1 MILYY
6 YCSYD
11 GSPVGF
17 QIGFI
22 DTSHTEDGL
31 QKIPEQNYKKGI
43 FIANCLECGLIQS
56 GFGVVPQKDEEKEH
70 LYFIIKK
77 KLLFKE
83 NEKKYYIN
91 IAFITKQWN
100 EFSALLDGD
109 CPEDKITATIKSS
122 IIINKDSVFG
132 YKIDTSKVEDILALS
147 FKNVCGL
154 VEDDWLKKIEQDNIL
169 YLTLS
174 TASPDLE
181 SLKNMLGLKSTE
193 KEFFLLGK
201 EGKRMVYYG
210 KKDVASRSI
219 IVSLLLAVIIIIL
232 IIFLFLL
239 MI

>member
-22 DTSHTEDGL
+22 DTKHIEDGL

-43 FIANCLECGLIQS
+43 FIANCLESGLIQS
-56 GFGVVPQKDEEKEH
+56 GFGVVPQKDEEKKP

-77 KLLFKE
+77 KLLHKE
-83 NEKKYYIN
+83 NEKNYYIN
-91 IAFITKQWN
+91 IAFISKKWD
-100 EFSALLDGD
+100 EFSTLLHGD
-109 CPEDKITATIKSS
+109 CPEDKITATIGSS
-122 IIINKDSVFG
+122 IIINKDSTFG
-132 YKIDTSKVEDILALS
+132 YDIDVSKVDDIRALS

-154 VEDDWLKKIEQDNIL
+154 VDDDWLKKIEQDNIL

-174 TASPDLE
+174 TASPDLDL
-181 SLKNMLGLKSTE
+181 LKKMLGLKSTE
-193 KEFFLLGK
+193 KEFFPLGK
-201 EGKRMVYYG
+201 DGEKMVCYG
-210 KKDVASRSI
+210 KKGVASRSTI
-219 IVSLLLAVIIIIL
+219 LYLLLAAIIMIMVIIL
-232 IIFLFLL
+232 ILI